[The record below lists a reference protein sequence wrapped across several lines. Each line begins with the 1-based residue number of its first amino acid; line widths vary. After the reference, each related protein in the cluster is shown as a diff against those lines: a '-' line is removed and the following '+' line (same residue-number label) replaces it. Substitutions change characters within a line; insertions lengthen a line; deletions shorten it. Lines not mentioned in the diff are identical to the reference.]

1 MPLCVR
7 LKHRASFS
15 RLLIA
20 VIVAISAVVVAT
32 ELAAA
37 CPFCT
42 AVSPSISQ
50 RREEATVAALG
61 EVTEINAE
69 QLGLKLHKVLSGAD
83 KLPNQESVMI
93 PLAGATGVADL
104 KTGRLALALGTRR
117 ATDQGFDWEL
127 VPLDEVSYGYVARAP
142 ARRLPPGERLA
153 YFARFLEHANPLL
166 AEDAYLEFGAAS
178 YDEVAQVA
186 DQLPMAKLRRW
197 VADPRVPEARKGF
210 YGLALGLAKGDAD
223 RAANTAALERW
234 IATPADDFRAGFD
247 GALGGYLVLTGSAG
261 LKKIE
266 ERYLHNPDAQPGD
279 VRHALTALRFFHE
292 FGRGAI
298 PLADLNR
305 AMRGLL
311 ARPEFAATAIVDLAR
326 WNDWDALDQIV
337 ALFDRRGYPDPATP
351 RAVVGYLLACPEP
364 QAAAALAKLRER
376 DPARVADAEKQS
388 TLFGPAR

>member
-1 MPLCVR
+1 MAAILALAICA
-7 LKHRASFS
+7 L
-15 RLLIA
+15 A
-20 VIVAISAVVVAT
+20 VETAQG
-32 ELAAA
+32 

-50 RREEATVAALG
+50 RREESTVAALG
-61 EVTEINAE
+61 EVAAIDA
-69 QLGLKLHKVLSGAD
+69 QQLKLKVHKILSGAD
-83 KLPNQESVMI
+83 KLPEQDSIKI
-93 PLAGATGVADL
+93 PLAEATGARDL
-104 KTGRLALALGTRR
+104 KAGRLALALGTRH
-117 ATDQGFDWEL
+117 ATGEGFEWEL

-142 ARRLPPGERLA
+142 ARRLPPNERLA

-186 DQLPMAKLRRW
+186 DQLPMGKIRDW
-197 VADPRVPEARKGF
+197 VANPRVPEARKGF
-210 YGLALGLAKGDAD
+210 YGLALGLAKSNAD
-223 RAANTAALERW
+223 RTANTAALERW

-247 GALGGYLVLTGSAG
+247 GALGGYLVLTGPAG

-266 ERYLHNPDAQPGD
+266 ERYLCNPDAPPGD
-279 VRHALTALRFFHE
+279 VRHAITAIRFFHE

-298 PLADLNR
+298 PAADLNR
-305 AMRGLL
+305 ALRGLL
-311 ARPEFAATAIVDLAR
+311 DRPEFAATAIVDLAR
-326 WNDWDALDQIV
+326 WNDWDAMDQIV
-337 ALFDRRGYPDPATP
+337 GLFGRKGYPDPATP

-364 QAAAALAKLRER
+364 KAAQALAKLRER